1 MSTDLYSL
9 ENQENSTSKNT
20 FTWIKCNE
28 STSAQKVYF
37 YHNKDKTQWAI
48 EGLIGSYKDRNLL
61 GYHFKIPYEE
71 GDITKTYNL
80 TSEFGAYHSTDSPG
94 HETQTY
100 RAEEAEV
107 TISINTF
114 TERATGSFKATFKD
128 ESAHMNVTGDF
139 EMYEIQKEYP

>member
-9 ENQENSTSKNT
+9 EDHENPTSKNT

-28 STSAQKVYF
+28 STSAKRVYF
-37 YHNKDKTQWAI
+37 YHNKDKTGWALK
-48 EGLIGSYKDRNLL
+48 GATGSIRNKNLL
-61 GYHFKIPYEE
+61 LYSFKIPYEE
-71 GDITKTYNL
+71 GNITKTYNL
-80 TSEFGAYHSTDSPG
+80 TYEFQAQESIDDPADAII
-94 HETQTY
+94 TY
-100 RAEEAEV
+100 MAEEAEV
-107 TISINTF
+107 TITINTL